1 MDAHPDQLLRGLV
14 HSDGCRTINRI
25 RHPQQTYAYVRYQFT
40 NASADIRAIFCD
52 ACALGVEW
60 RRMKE
65 QDISIARR
73 ASVAKLDAF
82 IGPKR

>member
-1 MDAHPDQLLRGLV
+1 
-14 HSDGCRTINRI
+14 
-25 RHPQQTYAYVRYQFT
+25 VRYQFT

-52 ACALGVEW
+52 ACDALGVDW
-60 RRMKE
+60 RPMKE
-65 QDISIARR
+65 RDISIARR